1 MTRIN
6 EPPRQSGNNKRSRC
20 YNENINNTENSSYN
34 DTTNYIIDTNKNLLI
49 ENKNLEKEIITL
61 TEKFEELE
69 DDIGRTEK
77 TNTHLKGLLKNF
89 QAISEN
95 CEKISKSREIICK
108 SNEED
113 VLDYVNKIIFI
124 RSLIILF
131 GGGLITYMY
140 LCYTYG
146 YIDLF
151 TSIFTYIITIIQG
164 ITISIC
170 TNYKLPKQH
179 KIETEIKSYE
189 KDNIKIKETLDF
201 INEYIDSI

>member
-34 DTTNYIIDTNKNLLI
+34 DTTNYIIDTNKNLLV

-61 TEKFEELE
+61 TKKFEELE

-89 QAISEN
+89 QAISEYN
-95 CEKISKSREIICK
+95 EKISKSRKLICIQ
-108 SNEED
+108 NEED
-113 VLDYVNKIIFI
+113 VLEFVKELMFTKNITLLFTF
-124 RSLIILF
+124 SLIC
-131 GGGLITYMY
+131 YMY
-140 LCYTYG
+140 LCYMYQ
-146 YIDLF
+146 IMDLF
-151 TSIFTYIITIIQG
+151 TALFTTIIMMIHAG
-164 ITISIC
+164 ITNQYSF
-170 TNYKLPKQH
+170 YKLPKQS
-179 KIETEIKSYE
+179 KIELTINAFEKEITT
-189 KDNIKIKETLDF
+189 IKQSLDF